1 MNRLTA
7 WLGVGGAILVGLL
20 VALAGGDG
28 GIRWGTLPV
37 FVWCVVIA
45 YAMQWLAF
53 VPAWLSRSE
62 HFFDLNGS
70 ATYLVVM
77 VVALVAASPV
87 DLRAGLLAAMVAV
100 WAVRLGLFLFLR
112 IRRAGVDRRFDRLKA
127 QFPAFLMTWT
137 LQGAWVSLACAPALA
152 AITSRTSPPGLDG
165 WVLAGAALWLAG
177 FAIEVLADEQKRRFR
192 LRPENAE
199 RFIDTGLWGWCR
211 HPNYLGEILLWCGVA
226 LVAVPAL
233 QGWQLATLLSPLLI
247 GLQLT
252 FVSGV
257 PLLDARAKK
266 RWGEDQ
272 AYRRYRER
280 TPMLLPLPPRR

>member
-1 MNRLTA
+1 MNRTTA
-7 WLGVGGAILVGLL
+7 WLGIAGAIVVGAL
-20 VALAGGDG
+20 VAFAGSDG
-28 GIRWGTLPV
+28 GIRWGALPV
-37 FVWCVVIA
+37 FTVCIALA

-62 HFFDLNGS
+62 RFFDLTGS
-70 ATYLVVM
+70 ATYLAVM
-77 VVALVAASPV
+77 GVALLASGAV
-87 DLRAGLLAAMVAV
+87 DLRSGLIAAFVAV

-112 IRRAGVDRRFDRLKA
+112 IRRAGADRRFDRLKA
-127 QFPAFLMTWT
+127 RLPAFLMTWT
-137 LQGAWVSLACAPALA
+137 LQGAWVSLACAPA
-152 AITSRTSPPGLDG
+152 AITSRASVPGLDG
-165 WVLAGAALWLAG
+165 WLLAGAALWLAG

-192 LRPENAE
+192 MRPENAE

-211 HPNYLGEILLWCGVA
+211 HPNYFGEILLWCGVA
-226 LVAVPAL
+226 MVAAPAL

-266 RWGEDQ
+266 RWGEDA

>member
-1 MNRLTA
+1 MNRSTA
-7 WLGVGGAILVGLL
+7 WLGFGGAIVVGLL

-28 GIRWGTLPV
+28 GSRAGALSV
-37 FVWCVVIA
+37 FAWCVAIA

-62 HFFDLNGS
+62 RFFDLTGS
-70 ATYLVVM
+70 ATYLAVL
-77 VVALVAASPV
+77 VVALLASGAD
-87 DLRAGLLAAMVAV
+87 DLRSGLIAAMVAV

-127 QFPAFLMTWT
+127 RLPAFLMTWT

-152 AITSRTSPPGLDG
+152 AITSRAAPSPLDG
-165 WVLAGAALWLAG
+165 WSLAGAALWLAG
-177 FAIEVLADEQKRRFR
+177 FAIEVVADEQKRRFR
-192 LRPENAE
+192 ISPANAK
-199 RFIDTGLWGWCR
+199 RFIDTGLWAWCR
-211 HPNYLGEILLWCGVA
+211 HPNYFGEILLWCGVA
-226 LVAVPAL
+226 LVAVPGL
-233 QGWQLATLLSPLLI
+233 QGWQFATLLSPLLI

-266 RWGEDQ
+266 RWGEDV
-272 AYRRYRER
+272 AYQRYRAR

>member
-1 MNRLTA
+1 MNRSTA
-7 WLGVGGAILVGLL
+7 WLGVGGAIVVGLL

-28 GIRWGTLPV
+28 GSRAGALSV
-37 FVWCVVIA
+37 FAWCVAIA

-53 VPAWLSRSE
+53 VPAWLSHSE
-62 HFFDLNGS
+62 RFFDLTGS
-70 ATYLVVM
+70 ATYLAVL
-77 VVALVAASPV
+77 VVALLASGAG
-87 DLRAGLLAAMVAV
+87 DLRSGLIAAMVAV

-127 QFPAFLMTWT
+127 RLPAFLMTWT

-152 AITSRTSPPGLDG
+152 AITSRAAPSPLDG
-165 WVLAGAALWLAG
+165 WLLAGAALWLAG
-177 FAIEVLADEQKRRFR
+177 FAIEVVADEQKRRFR
-192 LRPENAE
+192 IRPANAK
-199 RFIDTGLWGWCR
+199 RFIDTGLWAWCR
-211 HPNYLGEILLWCGVA
+211 HPNYFGEILLWCGVA
-226 LVAVPAL
+226 LVAVPGL
-233 QGWQLATLLSPLLI
+233 QGWQFATLLAPLLI

-266 RWGEDQ
+266 RWGEDV
-272 AYRRYRER
+272 AYQRYRAR

>member
-28 GIRWGTLPV
+28 GGGLGALPV
-37 FVWCVVIA
+37 FAWCVAIA

-62 HFFDLNGS
+62 HFFDLTGS
-70 ATYLVVM
+70 ATYLAVM
-77 VVALVAASPV
+77 GVALVAANPV
-87 DLRAGLLAAMVAV
+87 DLRAGLLAAMVAL

-152 AITSRTSPPGLDG
+152 AITSRASAPRLDG
-165 WVLAGAALWLAG
+165 WLLAGAALWLAG

-192 LRPENAE
+192 MRPENAE
-199 RFIDTGLWGWCR
+199 RFIDSGLWAWCR
-211 HPNYLGEILLWCGVA
+211 HPNYFGEILLWCGVA
-226 LVAVPAL
+226 LVAAPAL
-233 QGWQLATLLSPLLI
+233 QGWQLATLLAPLLI

-257 PLLDARAKK
+257 PLLDARARK
-266 RWGEDQ
+266 RWGEDA

-280 TPMLLPLPPRR
+280 TPMLLPLPRRR

>member
-1 MNRLTA
+1 MNRTTA
-7 WLGVGGAILVGLL
+7 WFGIAGAIVVGAL
-20 VALAGGDG
+20 VAFAGSDG
-28 GIRWGTLPV
+28 GIRWGALPV
-37 FVWCVVIA
+37 FAVCIA
-45 YAMQWLAF
+45 LTYAMQWLAF

-62 HFFDLNGS
+62 RFFDLTGS
-70 ATYLVVM
+70 ATYLAVM
-77 VVALVAASPV
+77 GVALLASGAV
-87 DLRAGLLAAMVAV
+87 DLRSGLIAAFVAV

-112 IRRAGVDRRFDRLKA
+112 IRRAGADRRFDRLKA
-127 QFPAFLMTWT
+127 RLPAFLMTWT

-152 AITSRTSPPGLDG
+152 AITSRASVPGLDG
-165 WVLAGAALWLAG
+165 WLLAGAALWLAG

-192 LRPENAE
+192 MRPENAE

-211 HPNYLGEILLWCGVA
+211 HPNYFGEILLWCGVA
-226 LVAVPAL
+226 MVAAPAL

-266 RWGEDQ
+266 RWGEDA

>member
-1 MNRLTA
+1 MNRSTA
-7 WLGVGGAILVGLL
+7 WLGVGGAIVVGLL

-28 GIRWGTLPV
+28 GSRAGALSV
-37 FVWCVVIA
+37 FAWCVAIA

-53 VPAWLSRSE
+53 VPAWLSHSE
-62 HFFDLNGS
+62 RFFDLTGS
-70 ATYLVVM
+70 ATYLAVLG
-77 VVALVAASPV
+77 VALLGSGAG
-87 DLRAGLLAAMVAV
+87 DLRSGLIAAMVAV

-127 QFPAFLMTWT
+127 RLPAFLMTWT

-152 AITSRTSPPGLDG
+152 AITSRASPPSLDG
-165 WVLAGAALWLAG
+165 WLLAGAALWLAG
-177 FAIEVLADEQKRRFR
+177 FAIEVVADEQKRRFR
-192 LRPENAE
+192 IRPENAK
-199 RFIDTGLWGWCR
+199 RFIDTGLWAWCR
-211 HPNYLGEILLWCGVA
+211 HPNYFGEILLWCGVA
-226 LVAVPAL
+226 LVAVPGL
-233 QGWQLATLLSPLLI
+233 QGWQFATLLSPLLI

-266 RWGEDQ
+266 RWGEDA
-272 AYRRYRER
+272 AYQRYRAR

>member
-1 MNRLTA
+1 MIRSTA
-7 WLGVGGAILVGLL
+7 WLGVGGAIVVGLL

-28 GIRWGTLPV
+28 GSRAGALSV
-37 FVWCVVIA
+37 FAWCVAIA

-53 VPAWLSRSE
+53 VPAWLSHSE
-62 HFFDLNGS
+62 RFFDLTGS
-70 ATYLVVM
+70 ATYLAVLG
-77 VVALVAASPV
+77 VALLASGAG
-87 DLRAGLLAAMVAV
+87 DLRSGLIAAMVAV

-127 QFPAFLMTWT
+127 RLPAFLMTWT

-152 AITSRTSPPGLDG
+152 AITSRAAPSPLDG
-165 WVLAGAALWLAG
+165 WLLAGVALWLAG
-177 FAIEVLADEQKRRFR
+177 FAIEVVADEQKRRFR
-192 LRPENAE
+192 IRPENAK
-199 RFIDTGLWGWCR
+199 RFIDTGLWAWCR
-211 HPNYLGEILLWCGVA
+211 HPNYFGEILLWCGVA
-226 LVAVPAL
+226 LVAVPGL
-233 QGWQLATLLSPLLI
+233 QGWQFATLLSPLLI

-266 RWGEDQ
+266 RWGEDA
-272 AYRRYRER
+272 AYQRYRAR

>member
-1 MNRLTA
+1 MNRTTA
-7 WLGVGGAILVGLL
+7 WLGIAGAIVVGAL
-20 VALAGGDG
+20 VAFAGSDG
-28 GIRWGTLPV
+28 GIRCGALPV
-37 FVWCVVIA
+37 FAVCIALA

-62 HFFDLNGS
+62 RFFDLTGS
-70 ATYLVVM
+70 ATYLAGM
-77 VVALVAASPV
+77 GVALLASGAV
-87 DLRAGLLAAMVAV
+87 DLRSGLIAAFVAV

-112 IRRAGVDRRFDRLKA
+112 IRRAGADRRFDRLKA
-127 QFPAFLMTWT
+127 RLPAFLMTWT

-152 AITSRTSPPGLDG
+152 AITSRASVPGLDG
-165 WVLAGAALWLAG
+165 WLLAGAALWLAG
-177 FAIEVLADEQKRRFR
+177 FAIEVLADEQKRHFR
-192 LRPENAE
+192 IRPENAE

-211 HPNYLGEILLWCGVA
+211 HPNYFGEILLWCGVA
-226 LVAVPAL
+226 MVAAPAL

-257 PLLDARAKK
+257 PLLDTRAKK
-266 RWGEDQ
+266 RWGEDA

>member
-7 WLGVGGAILVGLL
+7 WLGVAGAILVGLL
-20 VALAGGDG
+20 VTVAGGDG
-28 GIRWGTLPV
+28 GSRSGALPV
-37 FVWCVVIA
+37 FAWCVLIA

-62 HFFDLNGS
+62 HFFDLTGS
-70 ATYLVVM
+70 ATYLTVL
-77 VVALVAASPV
+77 VVALLASGAV
-87 DLRAGLLAAMVAV
+87 DLRSGLIAAIVAV

-112 IRRAGVDRRFDRLKA
+112 IRRAGADRRFDRLKA
-127 QFPAFLMTWT
+127 QLPAFLMTWT

-152 AITSRTSPPGLDG
+152 AITSPASAPGLDG
-165 WVLAGAALWLAG
+165 WLLAGAALWLAG
-177 FAIEVLADEQKRRFR
+177 FTLEVLADEQKRRFR
-192 LRPENAE
+192 MRPENAE
-199 RFIDTGLWGWCR
+199 RFIDTGLWAWCR
-211 HPNYLGEILLWCGVA
+211 HPNYFGEILLWCGVA
-226 LVAVPAL
+226 LVAAPAL
-233 QGWQLATLLSPLLI
+233 QGWQLATLLSPVLI

-252 FVSGV
+252 FVSGI

-266 RWGEDQ
+266 RWGEDP